1 MKYRLLSF
9 LIFSLISI
17 TEDYIVIDVRTVSE
31 FKNGFV
37 QDAINIEWQDISSIK
52 DEFEKNQK
60 IYLYCRSGNRS
71 GKAGDIL
78 IKLGFKNVENL
89 GSLENASKYLKKKVI
104 K

>member
-1 MKYRLLSF
+1 MRYHLLFF

>member
-1 MKYRLLSF
+1 MKYHLLSF
-9 LIFSLISI
+9 LFLSLISI

-78 IKLGFKNVENL
+78 IELGFKNVENL

>member
-1 MKYRLLSF
+1 MSF
-9 LIFSLISI
+9 LFLSLISI

-52 DEFEKNQK
+52 DVFEKNQK

-71 GKAGDIL
+71 GKANDIL
-78 IKLGFKNVENL
+78 INLGFKNVENL

>member
-1 MKYRLLSF
+1 MKYHLLSF
-9 LIFSLISI
+9 LFLSLISI

-52 DEFEKNQK
+52 DVFEKNQK

-71 GKAGDIL
+71 GKAGNIL
-78 IKLGFKNVENL
+78 IELGFKNVENL

>member
-1 MKYRLLSF
+1 MKYHLLSF

-52 DEFEKNQK
+52 DVFEKNQK

-71 GKAGDIL
+71 GKAGNIL
-78 IKLGFKNVENL
+78 IELGFKNVENL

>member
-1 MKYRLLSF
+1 M
-9 LIFSLISI
+9 IFSLVSI

-31 FKNGFV
+31 FKNGYV
-37 QDAINIEWQDISSIK
+37 QDAINIEWQDISSIR

-60 IYLYCRSGNRS
+60 IFLYCRSGNRS
-71 GKAGDIL
+71 GKANDIL

-89 GSLENASKYLKKKVI
+89 GSLEDASKYLKKKII

>member
-1 MKYRLLSF
+1 MKYHLLSF

>member
-1 MKYRLLSF
+1 MKYHLLYF
-9 LIFSLISI
+9 LFLSLISI

-78 IKLGFKNVENL
+78 IELGFKNVENL

>member
-1 MKYRLLSF
+1 MKYHLLYF
-9 LIFSLISI
+9 LFLSLISI

-52 DEFEKNQK
+52 DVFEKNQK

-71 GKAGDIL
+71 GKAGNIL
-78 IKLGFKNVENL
+78 IELGFKNVENL

>member
-1 MKYRLLSF
+1 MRYHLLFF

-17 TEDYIVIDVRTVSE
+17 TEDYIVIDVRTISE

-52 DEFEKNQK
+52 DVFEKNQK

-71 GKAGDIL
+71 GKAGNIL
-78 IKLGFKNVENL
+78 IELGFKNVENL

>member
-1 MKYRLLSF
+1 M
-9 LIFSLISI
+9 IFSLISI
-17 TEDYIVIDVRTVSE
+17 TEDYIVIDVRTISE

-78 IKLGFKNVENL
+78 IELGFKNVENL

>member
-1 MKYRLLSF
+1 M
-9 LIFSLISI
+9 
-17 TEDYIVIDVRTVSE
+17 IDVRTVSE

-71 GKAGDIL
+71 GKANDIL

>member
-1 MKYRLLSF
+1 MKYHLLSF
-9 LIFSLISI
+9 LFLSLISI

>member
-1 MKYRLLSF
+1 M
-9 LIFSLISI
+9 
-17 TEDYIVIDVRTVSE
+17 IDVRTVSE

-37 QDAINIEWQDISSIK
+37 QDEINVEWQDISSIK

>member
-1 MKYRLLSF
+1 M
-9 LIFSLISI
+9 
-17 TEDYIVIDVRTVSE
+17 IDVRTVSE

-37 QDAINIEWQDISSIK
+37 QDAINIERQDISSIK

-71 GKAGDIL
+71 GKANDIL
-78 IKLGFKNVENL
+78 INLGFKNVENL

>member
-1 MKYRLLSF
+1 MRYHLLFF

-17 TEDYIVIDVRTVSE
+17 TEDYIVIDVRTISE

-78 IKLGFKNVENL
+78 IELGFKNVENL

>member
-1 MKYRLLSF
+1 MSF
-9 LIFSLISI
+9 LFLSLISI

>member
-1 MKYRLLSF
+1 M
-9 LIFSLISI
+9 
-17 TEDYIVIDVRTVSE
+17 IDVRTVSE

-78 IKLGFKNVENL
+78 
-89 GSLENASKYLKKKVI
+89 SLI
-104 K
+104 HI

>member
-1 MKYRLLSF
+1 M
-9 LIFSLISI
+9 
-17 TEDYIVIDVRTVSE
+17 IDVRTVSE

-60 IYLYCRSGNRS
+60 IFLYCRSGNRS
-71 GKAGDIL
+71 GKANDIL

-89 GSLENASKYLKKKVI
+89 GSLEDASKYLKKKII

>member
-1 MKYRLLSF
+1 LKYHLLYF
-9 LIFSLISI
+9 LFLSLISI

-78 IKLGFKNVENL
+78 IELGFKNVENL

>member
-1 MKYRLLSF
+1 MKYHLLSF

-31 FKNGFV
+31 FKDGFV

-78 IKLGFKNVENL
+78 IELGFKNVENL

>member
-1 MKYRLLSF
+1 MKYHLLSF
-9 LIFSLISI
+9 LIFSLVSI

-31 FKNGFV
+31 FKNGYV
-37 QDAINIEWQDISSIK
+37 QDAINIEWQDISSIR

-60 IYLYCRSGNRS
+60 IFLYCRSGNRS
-71 GKAGDIL
+71 GKANDIL

-89 GSLENASKYLKKKVI
+89 GSLEDASKYLKKKII

>member
-1 MKYRLLSF
+1 
-9 LIFSLISI
+9 
-17 TEDYIVIDVRTVSE
+17 VIDVRTVSE

-78 IKLGFKNVENL
+78 IELGFKNVENL

>member
-1 MKYRLLSF
+1 M
-9 LIFSLISI
+9 
-17 TEDYIVIDVRTVSE
+17 IDVRTVSE

-78 IKLGFKNVENL
+78 IELGFKNVENL

>member
-1 MKYRLLSF
+1 M
-9 LIFSLISI
+9 IFSLISI

-37 QDAINIEWQDISSIK
+37 QDAINIEWQDISSIR

-60 IYLYCRSGNRS
+60 IFLYCRSGNRS
-71 GKAGDIL
+71 GKANDIL

-89 GSLENASKYLKKKVI
+89 GSLEDASKYLKKKII

>member
-1 MKYRLLSF
+1 MKYHLLSF
-9 LIFSLISI
+9 LFLSLISI

-31 FKNGFV
+31 FKDGFV

-78 IKLGFKNVENL
+78 IELGFKNVENL

>member
-1 MKYRLLSF
+1 MRYHLLSF
-9 LIFSLISI
+9 LIFSLISF
-17 TEDYIVIDVRTVSE
+17 TEDYIVIDVRTISE

-37 QDAINIEWQDISSIK
+37 QDAINIEWQDISSII
-52 DEFEKNQK
+52 DEYEKNQK

-71 GKAGDIL
+71 GKANDIL

>member
-1 MKYRLLSF
+1 M
-9 LIFSLISI
+9 
-17 TEDYIVIDVRTVSE
+17 IDVRTVSE

-52 DEFEKNQK
+52 DVFEKNQK

-71 GKAGDIL
+71 GKAGNIL
-78 IKLGFKNVENL
+78 IELGFKNVENL

>member
-1 MKYRLLSF
+1 MSF
-9 LIFSLISI
+9 LFLSLISI

-78 IKLGFKNVENL
+78 IELGFKNVENL

>member
-1 MKYRLLSF
+1 M
-9 LIFSLISI
+9 
-17 TEDYIVIDVRTVSE
+17 IDVRTVSE

>member
-1 MKYRLLSF
+1 MKYHLLYF
-9 LIFSLISI
+9 LFLSLISI

>member
-1 MKYRLLSF
+1 M
-9 LIFSLISI
+9 
-17 TEDYIVIDVRTVSE
+17 IDVRTVSE

-52 DEFEKNQK
+52 DEVEKNQK

>member
-1 MKYRLLSF
+1 MKYHLLSF

-31 FKNGFV
+31 FKNGYV
-37 QDAINIEWQDISSIK
+37 QDAINIEWQDISSIR

-60 IYLYCRSGNRS
+60 IFLYCRSGNRS
-71 GKAGDIL
+71 GKANDIL

-89 GSLENASKYLKKKVI
+89 GSLEDASKYLKKKII

>member
-1 MKYRLLSF
+1 M
-9 LIFSLISI
+9 
-17 TEDYIVIDVRTVSE
+17 IDVRTVSE

-37 QDAINIEWQDISSIK
+37 QDAINIEWQDISSIT
-52 DEFEKNQK
+52 DEYKKNQK

-71 GKAGDIL
+71 GKANDIL
-78 IKLGFKNVENL
+78 INLGFKNVENL

>member
-1 MKYRLLSF
+1 MSF
-9 LIFSLISI
+9 LFLSLISI

-31 FKNGFV
+31 FKDGFV

-78 IKLGFKNVENL
+78 IELGFKNVENL

>member
-1 MKYRLLSF
+1 MRYHLLSF

-17 TEDYIVIDVRTVSE
+17 TEDYIVIDVRTISE

-37 QDAINIEWQDISSIK
+37 QDAINIEWQDISSII
-52 DEFEKNQK
+52 DEYEKNQK

-71 GKAGDIL
+71 GKANDIL

>member
-1 MKYRLLSF
+1 MKYHLLSF

-89 GSLENASKYLKKKVI
+89 GSLENASKYLKTKVI

>member
-1 MKYRLLSF
+1 MKYHLLYF
-9 LIFSLISI
+9 LFLSLISI

-78 IKLGFKNVENL
+78 IELGFKNVENL
-89 GSLENASKYLKKKVI
+89 GSLENASKYLKKQVI